1 MDEKIL
7 KPMNH
12 MKVDTELF
20 DKIFMKVKPL
30 LRSGRPGDYA
40 HIKSVYRTLVRL
52 CGKEDYPINPRILV
66 PAGILH
72 DCGFG
77 FLKKEHMYYFTGQK
91 KVTAMK
97 EVIGGLTL
105 AYIPVCLHEFQFSDQ
120 EIEGIKYIVRYSD
133 ESVLPMEN
141 PSLELQI
148 LHDLNLYDRFL
159 PHRLKTLNTLYSDPM
174 KRRVVLEDSLRYII
188 LPAFKK
194 KAEKLMKKITAKF

>member
-1 MDEKIL
+1 MK
-7 KPMNH
+7 MN
-12 MKVDTELF
+12 TELF
-20 DKIFMKVKPL
+20 DRIFTKVKPL

-52 CGKEDYPINPRILV
+52 CENEKYPVNFRVLIS
-66 PAGILH
+66 AGILH

-77 FLKKEHMYYFTGQK
+77 FLKKEHMHYFTGQK
-91 KVTAMK
+91 KVVAMK
-97 EVIGGLTL
+97 KVIGGLTL

-120 EIEGIKYIVRYSD
+120 EIDDIKYIVRYSD

-159 PHRLKTLNTLYSDPM
+159 PHRLKILNTLYPDPV
-174 KRRVVLEDSLRYII
+174 KRRAVLEDSLKYII
-188 LPAFKK
+188 LPTFRK